1 MAIIRIAEPGDASAI
16 AGIYR
21 PAVADGATSFELDP
35 PDAAEMARRLE
46 KTLSRTP
53 WLVCEHHGD
62 ILGYAYGG
70 THRER
75 PAYRWTIEVSAYVRR
90 DRHRS
95 GIGRGLYTSLFA
107 VLVLQ
112 GFRTAVAGITL
123 PNPASLALHES
134 VGFSRIGVYHAIGH
148 KFGRWHDVVWLERRL
163 ADYPPD
169 PEPPVTLSEVMGSP
183 EFQVALSAGIRCLRV
198 S

>member
-1 MAIIRIAEPGDASAI
+1 MAIIRIAGPGDAPAI
-16 AGIYR
+16 ARIYR
-21 PAVADGATSFELDP
+21 PAVTDNATSFELDP
-35 PDAAEMARRLE
+35 PDSAEMARRLE

-53 WLVCEHHGD
+53 WLVCEHHGEV
-62 ILGYAYGG
+62 LGYAYGG

-75 PAYRWTIEVSAYVRR
+75 PAYRWTIEVSAYVRS
-90 DRHRS
+90 DAHRS
-95 GIGRGLYTSLFA
+95 GIGKGLYTSLFE

-123 PNPASLALHES
+123 PNPASLAPHES
-134 VGFSRIGVYHAIGH
+134 VGFNRIGVYHAIGH
-148 KFGRWHDVVWLERRL
+148 KSGRWHDVIWLERPL

-169 PEPPVTLSEVMGSP
+169 PAPPVTLSEVMGSP
-183 EFQVALSAGIRCLRV
+183 EFQGALSAGIRCLKV